1 MLDGLCFDVCDIEQM
16 IVAVL
21 ASSHES
27 FRVAVDIKAGGT
39 SCLGGLV
46 HVTFVEVCRFAAR
59 IAK

>member
-1 MLDGLCFDVCDIEQM
+1 M